1 VKSVRCVS
9 WVAVAIGL
17 VVMLPAVSIAGSVV
31 VPNPSFESPDVVAT
45 TGGNTWG
52 YDIDD
57 WDTTEGG
64 TLDPLD
70 TVQFLEVTEA
80 AFGVAVGAPPQHI
93 GMDNGHYVVQD
104 LGVGLEAN
112 TMYKMSALVGNRAGW
127 ADAGNMS
134 KFSLWVGDAELGAKV
149 VDAATEVAE
158 SDFADFSFMLTTGDT
173 PPEGNIVLRLESV
186 AEADGGNGRAHWDN
200 IRLTV
205 VPEPSTLVLLGLA
218 LVGLIGYRR
227 ARS

>member
-1 VKSVRCVS
+1 VKSVRCVLC
-9 WVAVAIGL
+9 VAVAIGL
-17 VVMLPAVSIAGSVV
+17 IAMLPAVSLAGSIV
-31 VPNPSFESPDVVAT
+31 VPNPSFESPNVVES

-57 WDTTEGG
+57 WDTTEDGA
-64 TLDPLD
+64 LDPLD

-80 AFGVAVGAPPQHI
+80 AFGVAVGDPPQHI

-112 TMYKMSALVGNRAGW
+112 TIYKMSALVGNRAGW

-134 KFSLWVGDAELGAKV
+134 KFSLWVGDTEMGAKV

-158 SDFADFSFMLTTGDT
+158 NDFANFSFMLTTGDT
-173 PPEGNIVLRLESV
+173 PPEGNIVLRLESL
-186 AEADGGNGRAHWDN
+186 ADGNGRAHFDG
-200 IRLTV
+200 IQLTTI
-205 VPEPSTLVLLGLA
+205 PEPSTLVLLGLA

-227 ARS
+227 SRS